1 MTSASARKVNQQIKT
16 YETDAARH

>member
-1 MTSASARKVNQQIKT
+1 MTSASGRKVNQQIKT